1 MKFWPVPIL
10 LICIIC
16 FTIPSVWAQ
25 NSVSSEF
32 GEITTDYERYSVN
45 DSGETIVKISGNG
58 EIGAFVDNEKVFLTI
73 TLPNGS
79 TETMQIFLLH
89 LQAYYLVA
97 HLRLFL
103 E

>member
-1 MKFWPVPIL
+1 M

-16 FTIPSVWAQ
+16 FTLPSVWAQ

-58 EIGAFVDNEKVFLTI
+58 EIGAFVDNEKVFLII
-73 TLPNGS
+73 TLPDS
-79 TETMQIFLLH
+79 SQ
-89 LQAYYLVA
+89 
-97 HLRLFL
+97 
-103 E
+103 